1 MRLITLLLL
10 TAAFA
15 APGFSSQAKADDG
28 PIRVLFLGHESEHHN
43 SNLYYPMLSRALGRD
58 AIYFDYVT
66 SVEEA
71 LGDADY
77 LGKFDALLL
86 YANHGRIEPQ
96 QWKNLKEYVEGGGG
110 FVPVHCASWCF
121 GNEPGFDK
129 LVGGRF
135 KSHQGAEFAAK
146 IVKPDHPAMK
156 DVKEFTAWDE
166 TYFHNNHNTENRT
179 VLMVR
184 EAMPGDPHTK
194 PEPWTWVRTQGKGR
208 VFYTASGHDQRVW
221 SHSDFHQLIKSGI
234 LWSVGDKARKRYDN
248 FIAKRTPLKYEKRGN
263 IPNYERRPEPLQY
276 QLPLSPE
283 DSMKYTQVPVGFRM
297 ELFAAEPDVINPIYM
312 AWDERGRLWVVETV
326 DYPNEFKD
334 GRKGNDRIKICEDTD
349 GDGKADKFTVFAEGF
364 NIPTSMTFARGG
376 IILAHAP
383 EFYFLKD
390 TDGDDKAD
398 VREVLFTGWG
408 VGDTHAGPSNLRYGF
423 DNWIYGTVGY
433 ARFTGS
439 LGGKQ
444 HNFGMGV
451 FRFKP
456 DASDIE
462 FLHQFNNNTWGLGF
476 NAAGDVFG
484 STANNNPTFFGGI
497 PATVFGEDRQMS
509 AKMIADSR
517 SFHPITPN
525 IRQVDAF
532 NAYTAGCG
540 HAFATSAAFPKKYRD
555 RAAFICGP
563 TGNLLGSYYI
573 TQKGAGYSAKN
584 GFSFVASADE
594 WFSPI
599 VAEVG
604 PDGHL
609 WIADWYNFIIQHNPT
624 PSIGRGGYAA
634 RNGRGNA
641 HINPNRDRQHGRIYR
656 VVWEGAQK
664 SKITSLANASPLQLV
679 EALDN
684 DNLFWRQTAQRLIVN
699 DRTFDKDEALQNR
712 VLLPGVGA
720 IHALWALKGLDK
732 INENTIKSALKNKD
746 AAVRRNAVR
755 ALENKKTDEELLYN
769 SSTLTDKD
777 LLVRLSAIVKL
788 AQFNENPVHKRAA
801 GILSEDEINNKDEW
815 LKLAL
820 KAAGAE
826 KANIIGYEKGPNLL
840 QNASFESHNDHLP
853 TNWKIRTYSGNGTDV
868 QHSIEQRNIHI
879 KTGKASLKIQSES
892 GHDTSLFTTVKLN
905 SGSTYAM
912 SAWIKTQGVKGGH
925 GALLNI
931 HELQHNGKS
940 SAVKGDNDWKKV
952 ELVFESNQSG
962 SFTLNCLFGGWGKA
976 KGTAWFDDISL
987 NEVKPILDNNIQKN
1001 DKTEIA
1007 TIVKNIYKNDDYIF
1021 KDKFKIKISTVKDK
1035 MMYDVKEFSVETG
1048 RLVSL
1053 QFVNKDLAPHNLLI
1067 VKPGKADEVSNL
1079 AISLAEDGPKKEWRP
1094 DTPLILWGSK
1104 MINQNQSDEII
1115 FNAPDPGIYPFICT
1129 YPGHSQ
1135 MMRGIMKVKK
1145 SK

>member
-1 MRLITLLLL
+1 MRLLTLLFL

-86 YANHGRIEPQ
+86 YANHGRIEPH
-96 QWKNLKEYVEGGGG
+96 QWKNLKDYVEGGGG

-146 IVKPDHPAMK
+146 IVKPNHPAMK

-184 EAMPGDPHTK
+184 DAMPGDPHTK

-376 IILAHAP
+376 VILAHAP

-444 HNFGMGV
+444 NNFGMGV

-517 SFHPITPN
+517 TFHPITPN

-563 TGNLLGSYYI
+563 TGNLLGTYYI
-573 TQKGAGYSAKN
+573 TQRGAGYSAKN

-656 VVWEGAQK
+656 VIWEGAQK

-679 EALDN
+679 KALDN

-699 DRTFDKDEALQNR
+699 DRMFDKVEALQNR

-788 AQFNENPVHKRAA
+788 AQFNETPVHKRAA

-840 QNASFESHNDHLP
+840 QNASFESHNDQLP

-868 QHSIEQRNIHI
+868 QHSIEKRNIHI

-952 ELVFESNQSG
+952 EFVFESNQSG

-987 NEVKPILDNNIQKN
+987 NEVKPILDNNIQKT

-1007 TIVKNIYKNDDYIF
+1007 TIVKNIYKNNDYIF
-1021 KDKFKIKISTVKDK
+1021 KDKFKIIISSIKDK

>member
-1 MRLITLLLL
+1 MRLLTLLFL
-10 TAAFA
+10 TAAFT

-86 YANHGRIEPQ
+86 YANHGRIEPH
-96 QWKNLKEYVEGGGG
+96 QWKNLKDYVEGGGG

-248 FIAKRTPLKYEKRGN
+248 FIAKRTPLKYEKRDN

-283 DSMKYTQVPVGFRM
+283 DSMKYTHVPVGFRM

-376 IILAHAP
+376 VILAHAP

-398 VREVLFTGWG
+398 VREVMFTGWG

-433 ARFTGS
+433 ARFNGS

-451 FRFKP
+451 FRFKS

-476 NAAGDVFG
+476 NAAGDIFG

-517 SFHPITPN
+517 TFHPITPN

-563 TGNLLGSYYI
+563 TGNLLGTYYI

-656 VVWEGAQK
+656 VIWEGAQK

-679 EALDN
+679 KALDN

-699 DRTFDKDEALQNR
+699 DRMFDKVEALQNR

-720 IHALWALKGLDK
+720 IHALWALKGLGK

-755 ALENKKTDEELLYN
+755 ALENVKKDEELLYN

-788 AQFNENPVHKRAA
+788 AQFNETPVHKRAA

-840 QNASFESHNDHLP
+840 QNASFESHNDQLP

-868 QHSIEQRNIHI
+868 QHSIEKRNIHI

-987 NEVKPILDNNIQKN
+987 NEVKPILDNNIQKT

-1007 TIVKNIYKNDDYIF
+1007 TIVKNIYKNNDYIY